1 VQYKICLLLLDL
13 EMEDV
18 VPELFRMLLSQRIT
32 RCGAAITPLPSR
44 VSALSCP
51 TAWAVGRGCCER
63 SEGEGGGERSESD
76 RYNTGAEVLEVRIPR
91 ALPTLVQRRRKIQL
105 ELRDAVELA
114 V

>member
-63 SEGEGGGERSESD
+63 SEGEGGGVSAVRATDTTRAQKCSRCVS
-76 RYNTGAEVLEVRIPR
+76 LEPSR
-91 ALPTLVQRRRKIQL
+91 LWSNEEGKFNSS
-105 ELRDAVELA
+105 
-114 V
+114 

>member
-32 RCGAAITPLPSR
+32 RCGAAITPLPSPVPPLGQLAEVV
-44 VSALSCP
+44 VS
-51 TAWAVGRGCCER
+51 VQKGR
-63 SEGEGGGERSESD
+63 GGGERSESD